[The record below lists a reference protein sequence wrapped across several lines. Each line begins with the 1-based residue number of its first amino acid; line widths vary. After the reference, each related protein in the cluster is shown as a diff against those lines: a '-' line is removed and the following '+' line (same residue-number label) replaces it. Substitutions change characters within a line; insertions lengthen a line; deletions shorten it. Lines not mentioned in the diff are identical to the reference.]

1 MDLSRWVGKTC
12 QILAH
17 LLDDIRYTVCRYS
30 FVHMTYLYIYIYV
43 WMSPRLV
50 LSPSIFEAHP
60 PCLVVGWTSPYLLYS
75 TLSSGWNMTGQ
86 VPPETGGFTRFKAS
100 GVVGSKRT
108 KKHVLHQLYSGFKR
122 TNIQGASCKSP
133 RGSPDVSN
141 VPQPCPVSP
150 FHPET
155 YRINIT
161 PSSAWVISLLI
172 LPVTLA
178 IDRPRPIY

>member
-1 MDLSRWVGKTC
+1 
-12 QILAH
+12 
-17 LLDDIRYTVCRYS
+17 
-30 FVHMTYLYIYIYV
+30 
-43 WMSPRLV
+43 MSPRLV

-60 PCLVVGWTSPYLLYS
+60 PCLVVGWTSSYLLYS

-100 GVVGSKRT
+100 GVAVSLVQSF
-108 KKHVLHQLYSGFKR
+108 KKHLLHQLYSGFKR

-161 PSSAWVISLLI
+161 PSSTWLISLLI

-178 IDRPRPIY
+178 IDRPRPIYISYWPTYGCWPNLSRFRYASICSDQMSRESRMKETTIQSI

>member
-1 MDLSRWVGKTC
+1 MSNSCTFTRRY
-12 QILAH
+12 QIYSMSLFICTY
-17 LLDDIRYTVCRYS
+17 DI
-30 FVHMTYLYIYIYV
+30 YIYIYNIYLC
-43 WMSPRLV
+43 MNESTTCLV
-50 LSPSIFEAHP
+50 TFDFWSPSP
-60 PCLVVGWTSPYLLYS
+60 MLD
-75 TLSSGWNMTGQ
+75 SGWLDKPLPILFYFIFWLKYDRSSATWKWW
-86 VPPETGGFTRFKAS
+86 GFQIQSFR
-100 GVVGSKRT
+100 
-108 KKHVLHQLYSGFKR
+108 HLLHQLYSGFKR

-161 PSSAWVISLLI
+161 PSSTWLISLLI

-178 IDRPRPIY
+178 IDRPRPILY